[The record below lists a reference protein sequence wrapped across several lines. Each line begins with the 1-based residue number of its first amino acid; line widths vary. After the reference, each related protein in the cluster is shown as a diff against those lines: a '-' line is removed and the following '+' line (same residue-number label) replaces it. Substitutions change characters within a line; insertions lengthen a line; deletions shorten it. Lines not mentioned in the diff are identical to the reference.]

1 MNSFRVFAIRSPRR
15 RDRWSRV
22 CATLAAFALIGTM
35 PAAAQKFPWR
45 PVRLVVPYPPGG
57 ANDTVVRFLAPVL
70 TESLGQQVV
79 VDNRGGGNTIIG
91 SELVARAA
99 PDGHTVLM
107 IAAGH
112 AINPSIYPK
121 LPYDT
126 ARDFAPVVLIGDGAY
141 VLVAHPSLA
150 AASVPE
156 LIAAAKARPG
166 QIAFASSSIGNL
178 THLAAEL
185 FSSLAGVRM
194 LHVPYKGGGPAMVDL
209 LGGRVSIFF
218 STVAVA
224 RPHLQ
229 TGRIRALGV
238 TTPRRSAAL
247 PDVPT
252 IAEAGLPGYAA
263 SGWYGLVAPAGTPAA
278 AIARLNAAVRGAM
291 RPAEM
296 KEKLAGVGVEAVD
309 APPAQ
314 FGELIAADIAKW
326 EKIVRP
332 LKIAPE

>member
-1 MNSFRVFAIRSPRR
+1 MTINLKKRR
-15 RDRWSRV
+15 RHRAQIA
-22 CATLAAFALIGTM
+22 CAALAVLGVLDST
-35 PAAAQKFPWR
+35 PAPAQKFPWR
-45 PVRLVVPYPPGG
+45 PIRLIVPYPPGG
-57 ANDTVVRFLAPVL
+57 ANDTVVRFLSPVL
-70 TESLGQQVV
+70 TELLGQQVV
-79 VDNRGGGNTIIG
+79 IDNRGGGNTIIG

-141 VLVAHPSLA
+141 VLVAHPTLGA
-150 AASVPE
+150 AAVPE
-156 LIAAAKARPG
+156 LIALARARPG

-185 FSSLAGVRM
+185 FSSMAGVRM
-194 LHVPYKGGGPAMVDL
+194 LHVPYKGGGPAMLDL
-209 LGGRVSIFF
+209 LSGRVSIFF

-238 TTPRRSAAL
+238 TTPRRSVAL
-247 PDVPT
+247 RDVPT

-263 SGWYGLVAPAGTPAA
+263 SGWYGLVAPAGTPGA
-278 AIARLNAAVRGAM
+278 AIAQLNRAVRSAL

-296 KEKLAGVGVEAVD
+296 KDKLAGVGVEAVD
-309 APPAQ
+309 AAPAQ
-314 FGELIAADIAKW
+314 FGELIATDIAKW
-326 EKIVRP
+326 EKIVKP
-332 LKIAPE
+332 LKIVPE